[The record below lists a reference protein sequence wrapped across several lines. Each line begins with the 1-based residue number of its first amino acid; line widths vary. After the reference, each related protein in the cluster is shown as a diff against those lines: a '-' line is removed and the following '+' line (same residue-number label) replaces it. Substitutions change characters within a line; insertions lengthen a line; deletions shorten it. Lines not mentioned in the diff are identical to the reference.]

1 MIEAMAC
8 GTPVLAY
15 RAGAVS
21 EVVDEGV
28 TGMIVDNIDHARI
41 ALAQVAALDRRKVRR
56 RFEERFTARR
66 MANDYVR
73 VYHGLA
79 YRAVRSGHDIKY
91 PVNGGARI
99 SGDELVDD
107 VDTHAD

>member
-15 RAGAVS
+15 RAGAVA
-21 EVVDEGV
+21 EVIDEGV
-28 TGMIVDNIDHARI
+28 TGMIVENIDQARI
-41 ALAQVAALDRRKVRR
+41 ALAQAALMDRLKVRR

-73 VYHGLA
+73 VFRSLIRRAPKSANDLA
-79 YRAVRSGHDIKY
+79 IRRERT
-91 PVNGGARI
+91 GAT
-99 SGDELVDD
+99 DLVADPS
-107 VDTHAD
+107 VHAD

>member
-1 MIEAMAC
+1 MAC

-21 EVVDEGV
+21 EVIDEGI
-28 TGMIVDNIDHARI
+28 TGMIVDNIDQARI
-41 ALAQVAALDRRKVRR
+41 ASVQVAALDRRKVRR

-66 MANDYVR
+66 MAKDYVR
-73 VYHGLA
+73 VYRGL
-79 YRAVRSGHDIKY
+79 VHRSAQPGRNIKF

-99 SGDELVDD
+99 SGDELVSD

>member
-15 RAGAVS
+15 RAGAVA

-28 TGMIVDNIDHARI
+28 TGIIVDNIDQARI
-41 ALAQVAALDRRKVRR
+41 ASVRVAALDRRKVRR

-66 MANDYVR
+66 MAKDYVR
-73 VYHGLA
+73 VYQSLA
-79 YRAVRSGHDIKY
+79 YHAAQPGRSTKY

-99 SGDELVDD
+99 SGDELVSAADK
-107 VDTHAD
+107 HAD